1 MIEWLRDFWARAAA
15 ILHRTRRD
23 QDFDDELAAHIA
35 LATDEAVARGAPPD
49 DARRLALAKFGGL
62 DAAREIHRDA
72 RGWPLLESGLRDRP
86 RAVRLPRPTPN
97 LTAAALASA
106 RARPGGAPHKVA

>member
-62 DAAREIHRDA
+62 DAAREIHRDT
-72 RGWPLLESGLRDRP
+72 RGWPFLRSLLPDRP
-86 RAVRLPRPTPN
+86 PAIPPPPPRPLLP
-97 LTAAALASA
+97 
-106 RARPGGAPHKVA
+106 APPLPSPP